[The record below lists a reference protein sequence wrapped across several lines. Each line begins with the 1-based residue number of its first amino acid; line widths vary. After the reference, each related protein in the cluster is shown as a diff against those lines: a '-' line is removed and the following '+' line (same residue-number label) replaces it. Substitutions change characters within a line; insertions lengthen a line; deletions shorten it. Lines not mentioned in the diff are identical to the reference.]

1 MTEPEAARAA
11 ALAQARDRIAAET
24 ADKAARERAR
34 ARRGRLMKVVVV
46 GMFVVMAFER
56 AVNSGWF
63 HI

>member
-1 MTEPEAARAA
+1 MSDDAREQ
-11 ALAQARDRIAAET
+11 ALAQARDRVAAEA
-24 ADKAARERAR
+24 ADKDARERAR
-34 ARRGRLMKVVVV
+34 ARRGRLMKVLVV